1 MTWGRSELE
10 ALGRDELLA
19 HARRLGV
26 VRPELMTRTELI
38 DELLLFSASED
49 NERRIARTL
58 LGKARDLVA
67 RVMDLGLHLPDAA
80 QRLRN
85 TPPLVD
91 QTPPP
96 PLPTVALAEVYAAQ
110 GHQEQALAIVDELLA
125 RNPSHHDALRLRDR
139 LTRGPHST
147 DPPASPTP
155 ASQEPDP
162 SPRCP
167 DVPRTNQ
174 LGAVLNDNV
183 VRLAWS
189 VRPLAFAS
197 RRAARGGGRLV
208 LRVVSVTQGVPE
220 PLVRT
225 IDIEVDSFSG
235 VQHVQLEA
243 APSSFCAAVGLRYES
258 GFDALVTA
266 T

>member
-1 MTWGRSELE
+1 MIWGRSELE

-19 HARRLGV
+19 HARRLGI

-38 DELLLFSASED
+38 EELLLAPASED
-49 NERRIARTL
+49 IERRVARTL

-85 TPPLVD
+85 TPPIVD

-110 GHQEQALAIVDELLA
+110 GHGDQALAIVDELLA
-125 RNPSHHDALRLRDR
+125 RNPSHQDALRLRDR
-139 LTRGPHST
+139 LTRDPHST

-155 ASQEPDP
+155 PSQEPDP
-162 SPRCP
+162 RPRSPGL
-167 DVPRTNQ
+167 PRASQ
-174 LGAVLNDNV
+174 LRAVFDDNV

-225 IDIEVDSFSG
+225 IDTEIDTFTG
-235 VQHVQLEA
+235 VHDIKLEA
-243 APSSFCAAVGLRYES
+243 EPSSICAAVGLRYEG
-258 GFDALVTA
+258 GFDALGTA